1 MKVVHCGE
9 VITGQIVRLFRQFG
23 SILVSLRIE
32 MDPTGSCIL
41 AAILIRDIFQNYL
54 N

>member
-1 MKVVHCGE
+1 MKVIRCGE
-9 VITGQIVRLFRQFG
+9 VIKGQIVQLRQFG

-32 MDPTGSCIL
+32 MNPTDGCIL
-41 AAILIRDIFQNYL
+41 AAIQIRDIFQNYL

>member
-1 MKVVHCGE
+1 MKVIRCGE
-9 VITGQIVRLFRQFG
+9 VIKGQIVQLLRQFG

-32 MDPTGSCIL
+32 MNPTDGCIL
-41 AAILIRDIFQNYL
+41 AAIQIRDIFQNYL